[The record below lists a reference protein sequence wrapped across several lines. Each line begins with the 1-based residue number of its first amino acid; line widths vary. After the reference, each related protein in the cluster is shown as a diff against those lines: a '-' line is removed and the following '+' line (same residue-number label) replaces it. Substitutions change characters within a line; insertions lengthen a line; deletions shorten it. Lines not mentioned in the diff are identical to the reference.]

1 MAKIA
6 RLGDYTPR
14 HRRTRVSDPA
24 PHQGTDPMVLHFPAA
39 GPDSNWSL
47 IAADL
52 VRCGGQP
59 VELHSLPGMD
69 EETATGLSALMLQH
83 AAAGIVPIAAASS

>member
-6 RLGDYTPR
+6 RLDRYTPK
-14 HRRTRVSDPA
+14 HRRTRVSDPV
-24 PHQGTDPMVLHFPAA
+24 VLHFPGSDTMA

-59 VELHSLPGMD
+59 EALHSLPGMD
-69 EETATGLSALMLQH
+69 PETASELSALMT
-83 AAAGIVPIAAASS
+83 G